1 MPTED
6 GASPRRILLAI
17 AVAGLLGV
25 SIFGS
30 LVYRAVSVEEVGS
43 SEALTR
49 FAAVRSKFAD
59 QVPMLEVD
67 ASGRITR
74 SAAAPATASALPAVK
89 RLEVLGYRAAEER
102 LVTAHVPFW
111 FLSLKGPALQ
121 FALRDTG
128 LDLERLGLTTDDLW
142 RHGPGLVLD
151 QVRQNGDRLLVWA
164 E

>member
-1 MPTED
+1 MKP
-6 GASPRRILLAI
+6 SRIALAI
-17 AVAGLLGV
+17 AVAALV
-25 SIFGS
+25 AMSIFGN
-30 LVYRAVSVEEVGS
+30 LVYRAVSVTEAS
-43 SEALTR
+43 PSEALIR
-49 FAAVRSKFAD
+49 FTAVRKRFAD
-59 QVPMLEVD
+59 QVPMLEVE

-74 SAAAPATASALPAVK
+74 SAAPPGAASAVPGVK

-121 FALRDTG
+121 FAVRDTG
-128 LDLERLGLTTDDLW
+128 LDLERLGLTAEDLA

-151 QVRQNGDRLLVWA
+151 QVSPNGDRLLVWA

>member
-1 MPTED
+1 MN
-6 GASPRRILLAI
+6 ASRIALAI
-17 AVAGLLGV
+17 TVAGLLGL

-30 LVYRAVSVEEVGS
+30 LVYRAVSVEEASS

-49 FAAVRSKFAD
+49 FAAVRKKFAD

-74 SAAAPATASALPAVK
+74 SAAPPSVASVVPGVK

-102 LVTAHVPFW
+102 LVAAHVPFW
-111 FLSLKGPALQ
+111 FFSLKGPALQ
-121 FALRDTG
+121 FAVRDTG
-128 LDLERLGLTTDDLW
+128 LDLERLRLTADDLS

-151 QVRQNGDRLLVWA
+151 QVRPNGDRLLVWA